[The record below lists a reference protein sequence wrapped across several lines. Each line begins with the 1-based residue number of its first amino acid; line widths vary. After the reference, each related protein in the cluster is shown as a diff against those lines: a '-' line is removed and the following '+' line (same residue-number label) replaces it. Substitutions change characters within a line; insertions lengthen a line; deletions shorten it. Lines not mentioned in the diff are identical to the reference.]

1 MSFQTDRH
9 SMPFSQLATINRQ
22 RWKTRKNLM
31 PVIQCAIIDRE
42 NNGVHDRCAGTGI
55 ISILEEQLNL
65 RM

>member
-1 MSFQTDRH
+1 MEDE
-9 SMPFSQLATINRQ
+9 
-22 RWKTRKNLM
+22 KNLM

-55 ISILEEQLNL
+55 ISILEEQLNP

>member
-1 MSFQTDRH
+1 MEDE
-9 SMPFSQLATINRQ
+9 
-22 RWKTRKNLM
+22 KNLM

-42 NNGVHDRCAGTGI
+42 NNGIHDRRAGTRI